1 MTFDECFE
9 RFVDISEKINLDD
22 IDTAYIQINIIGKDS
37 GCFYL
42 HIDKNKME
50 VCRGEYKDRNVQW
63 IFTLPA
69 FARILDGIMDPIYAY
84 TTGKFKMM
92 GDINLGRTLLTRIS
106 RLT

>member
-1 MTFDECFE
+1 MTFDECLG
-9 RFVDISEKINLDD
+9 RFVDISDKINLED
-22 IDTAYIQINIIGKDS
+22 INTAYIQINIIGKDS

-42 HIDKNKME
+42 HIENNGME

-63 IFTLPA
+63 IFTLPT
-69 FARILDGIMDPIYAY
+69 FARILDGMIDPIYAY

-106 RLT
+106 KIK